1 MYHRVLF
8 LLCILSLIQIIR
20 SQEGYEPEFI
30 IIQPPSPSPPTDYDP
45 HATIKSEPYVEAK
58 VEGASKS
65 KEDSKLSTPP
75 AKIEETPKSASHETE
90 PKAKVSKPES
100 TVAPTKAEPTPPPQ
114 SHPKAIPQKVEA
126 KKEPKIAEI
135 SSSPQAADEPKAP
148 PQNFKH
154 DDCLSD
160 TIFVI
165 DSTSS
170 VRNLFEQHR
179 VYASN
184 VVKEMDIS
192 PETNHIGVVLY
203 SSKQRQSIKIS
214 LSDPQRK
221 DNITA
226 KINSLPYLSGIT
238 ATGAALHLTI
248 KDLEHRRQNAM
259 TNVVVISDGFSYD
272 LVEEPVKQLQQLSN
286 VRIFAVSLGESYRKF
301 EMLMIASHEENFLTG
316 ADSYKE
322 LVRRLHQC
330 NEGLRKGDKSETKV
344 DETATGVTE
353 SPSSQ
358 GQTTAST
365 ATTTKTPKKE
375 VINKVKST
383 EKNVVKS
390 SESSESSEEKE
401 AVLATTKTPKPTTEK
416 PKPTTEKPSSTK
428 STQKPSPKPVEIKNC
443 QKQ

>member
-1 MYHRVLF
+1 MHF
-8 LLCILSLIQIIR
+8 K
-20 SQEGYEPEFI
+20 
-30 IIQPPSPSPPTDYDP
+30 SPPP
-45 HATIKSEPYVEAK
+45 R
-58 VEGASKS
+58 
-65 KEDSKLSTPP
+65 
-75 AKIEETPKSASHETE
+75 
-90 PKAKVSKPES
+90 
-100 TVAPTKAEPTPPPQ
+100 

-126 KKEPKIAEI
+126 QKEPKISE
-135 SSSPQAADEPKAP
+135 PQADEPKAP
-148 PQNFKH
+148 PQNFKF

-179 VYASN
+179 IYASN

-214 LSDPQRK
+214 LSDPQNK
-221 DNITA
+221 ENITA

-248 KDLEHRRQNAM
+248 KDLEHRRSNAM

-272 LVEEPVKQLQQLSN
+272 IVDEPVKQLQQIPN
-286 VRIFAVSLGESYRKF
+286 IRIFAVSLGESYRKY
-301 EMLMIASHEENFLTG
+301 EMLQIASHEENFLTG

-330 NEGLRKGDKSETKV
+330 NEGLRKGNKGETKG
-344 DETATGVTE
+344 DI

-358 GQTTAST
+358 GQITA
-365 ATTTKTPKKE
+365 APPTKSPKKE
-375 VINKVKST
+375 EIKSV

-390 SESSESSEEKE
+390 SSKKKE
-401 AVLATTKTPKPTTEK
+401 VAATTTKKPKPTTEK
-416 PKPTTEKPSSTK
+416 PKP
-428 STQKPSPKPVEIKNC
+428 KPVEIKKPKSSAEKSKEKKIEAVSSEEKKSVESEKPEVSPPKKESSSGN
-443 QKQ
+443 